1 MTTPRIEE
9 TEDISD
15 VCLRLGKAVDGKPFI
30 NIIEWG
36 AVLREAKANWE
47 AKAHQAFIV
56 ELTQHQANTIEAV
69 CQIVEEM
76 MEDGEHWQPIVK
88 RIKELNK

>member
-36 AVLREAKANWE
+36 AILREAKANWE
-47 AKAHQAFIV
+47 AKAHQAGIEEAANVAHDIFGEV
-56 ELTQHQANTIEAV
+56 DEFWELMDKFEKALQ
-69 CQIVEEM
+69 
-76 MEDGEHWQPIVK
+76 D
-88 RIKELNK
+88 NK